1 MIHDLLKEIS
11 LRDRMVVSSEILIS
25 LVITTELLNLYM
37 SILEKEKARGENI
50 KFSISRNQEE

>member
-11 LRDRMVVSSEILIS
+11 LGDWMVVSRETLIS
-25 LVITTELLNLYM
+25 LVITTELLNLYI
-37 SILEKEKARGENI
+37 SILEKGKARGENI

>member
-11 LRDRMVVSSEILIS
+11 LGDWMVVSSEILIS
-25 LVITTELLNLYM
+25 LVITTELLNLYI